1 MKSKVSSKYSLLL
14 VIIYCLAV
22 SISSPANKTV
32 DYSQFKNNKQEDRI
46 SSISGNGFFHLA
58 DFNSTLSFS
67 DENLPENDYE
77 LSQDFTSDFIAYEN
91 HLNTKFLDYES
102 RAVNLLIQQRKSDI
116 TYPFHCFW

>member
-1 MKSKVSSKYSLLL
+1 MKFKVNSKYSLLL

-22 SISSPANKTV
+22 SISSPANKAV

-46 SSISGNGFFHLA
+46 SSISGNSFFHLA

-67 DENLPENDYE
+67 DEDSPENNYE

-116 TYPFHCFW
+116 TYPYHSFW